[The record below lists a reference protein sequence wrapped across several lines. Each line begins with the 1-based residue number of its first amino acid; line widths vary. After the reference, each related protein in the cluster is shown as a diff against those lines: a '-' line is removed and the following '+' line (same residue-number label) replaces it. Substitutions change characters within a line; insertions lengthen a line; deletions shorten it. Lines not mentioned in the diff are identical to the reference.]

1 MVVNDR
7 DDVLLQAGDGQE
19 DALVDVNVDE
29 VEAEDVDEVQD
40 DERAMADEDGCV
52 WRAVTLFNSG
62 TLFHLSQTP
71 PGVWRS

>member
-1 MVVNDR
+1 MI
-7 DDVLLQAGDGQE
+7 VLLQAGDVQE
-19 DALVDVNVDE
+19 DALVGVNVDE
-29 VEAEDVDEVQD
+29 AQAEHVDEVQYN
-40 DERAMADEDGCV
+40 ERAMADEDCCV